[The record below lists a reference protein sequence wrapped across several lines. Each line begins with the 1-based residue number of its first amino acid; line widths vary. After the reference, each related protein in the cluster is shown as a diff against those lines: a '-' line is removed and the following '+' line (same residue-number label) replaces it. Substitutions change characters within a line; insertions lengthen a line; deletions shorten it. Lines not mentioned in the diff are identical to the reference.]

1 LVQQFSTLQEFL
13 CFWQCEFDGP
23 QHSVHLG
30 GAQQT
35 GLRRADW
42 QVALH

>member
-1 LVQQFSTLQEFL
+1 LGQQFSTSQEFL
-13 CFWQCEFDGP
+13 CLWQREFDGA